1 MNLIEVGIEGMRQL
15 AENDSAGEGIDEHW
29 AAVLPET
36 YDIMANEIFL
46 ALHGRFIN
54 ESMMRQACE
63 VARSLPLRDVS
74 DIDDAKLYLHCLVR
88 GTWLGIADN
97 PEFQAHVNSN
107 VNGVIHAAQGTIPNP
122 QRIGWART
130 SRLWL
135 PLSEED
141 LVQIV
146 GALVERFKQYL
157 FSEHCWHELTRRHVG
172 KEVNKYMFALLTE
185 SEVITQ
191 KDRKEAYQWLAKLS
205 SKATNGLAGIDPHD
219 ILHVWWEN
227 LKNRSPHVQIQKL
240 GVTPKAIHDLGVDM
254 QRKGGECKPV
264 SLDAEKAFVNS
275 MVDESSDVSAEE
287 MIDNEFLQLLST
299 YREKIEKILHR
310 NPKIGKRRFKV
321 MQMLAHDSDLT
332 SVEIAERL
340 KASEQTIGRDR
351 EKIKESRS
359 LILEAIYS

>member
-1 MNLIEVGIEGMRQL
+1 MNLIEVSIEGMRQL
-15 AENDSAGEGIDEHW
+15 AKNDSAGEGIDEHW
-29 AAVLPET
+29 EAVLPET

-88 GTWLGIADN
+88 GTWLGIADDRK
-97 PEFQAHVNSN
+97 FQAHVNSN
-107 VNGVIHAAQGTIPNP
+107 VNGVIHAAQRTIANP

-135 PLSEED
+135 SLCKED

-146 GALVERFKQYL
+146 GALAERFKQYL

-205 SKATNGLAGIDPHD
+205 SKATNGLAGIDPHN
-219 ILHVWWEN
+219 ILHVWWEI

-240 GVTPKAIHDLGVDM
+240 GVTPKAFHDLGIDIR
-254 QRKGGECKPV
+254 RKGGKNEHV
-264 SLDAEKAFVNS
+264 SLDVEAEFVNS
-275 MVDESSDVSAEE
+275 IADESAGVESEE
-287 MIDNEFLQLLST
+287 LIDKEFLQLLSANQPM
-299 YREKIEKILHR
+299 IEEILHR
-310 NPKIGKRRFKV
+310 NAKIAKRRFSV
-321 MQMLAHDSDLT
+321 MQMLAREPHLT
-332 SVEIAERL
+332 WVEIARQL
-340 KASEQTIGRDR
+340 DTSPQTIGLDRDA
-351 EKIKESRS
+351 IKDKWP
-359 LILEAIYS
+359 LIQEAIYS

>member
-1 MNLIEVGIEGMRQL
+1 MNLIEVSIKGMRQL

-29 AAVLPET
+29 EAVLPET
-36 YDIMANEIFL
+36 DNIMANEIFL

-107 VNGVIHAAQGTIPNP
+107 VNGVIHAVQGTIPNP

-205 SKATNGLAGIDPHD
+205 SMATNGLAGIDPHD

-240 GVTPKAIHDLGVDM
+240 GVTPKAIHDLELTCSARVVSVNPSPLTRRRHSSIQWPTNRLM
-254 QRKGGECKPV
+254 SQRK
-264 SLDAEKAFVNS
+264 
-275 MVDESSDVSAEE
+275 
-287 MIDNEFLQLLST
+287 
-299 YREKIEKILHR
+299 R
-310 NPKIGKRRFKV
+310 
-321 MQMLAHDSDLT
+321 
-332 SVEIAERL
+332 
-340 KASEQTIGRDR
+340 
-351 EKIKESRS
+351 
-359 LILEAIYS
+359 